1 MKITEVTQPSLK
13 SILESLEQN
22 NDSGIAHDDLVK
34 IAKQYVY
41 GQWGDEMSQQEANAF
56 DMKVATGRDMQ
67 TEAEPNKGAPKVVFK
82 SCLEYVNTLAKW
94 GKGNPQLIQKL
105 QEFRA
110 TKEANPMQPF
120 GKNDSRLIA
129 TGPLGRAIE
138 GLRHAHISQDLSLFY
153 TLSGAN
159 PHVIQQYGIYSH
171 NESGTGNSQ
180 NIKVQKNLGKRMA
193 NQEFK

>member
-1 MKITEVTQPSLK
+1 MKITEVTQPSLAA
-13 SILESLEQN
+13 IQESLEQN
-22 NDSGIAHDDLVK
+22 NDTGIATPDLMK
-34 IAKQYVY
+34 IAKQHVY
-41 GQWGDEMSQQEANAF
+41 GQWGDAMSPEEANAF
-56 DMKVATGRDMQ
+56 DTQIVTGRSAQ
-67 TEAEPNKGAPKVVFK
+67 NEAAPDGAKVVFK

-120 GKNDSRLIA
+120 GKNDTRLIS

-159 PHVIQQYGIYSH
+159 PHVIYQYGIFSH

-180 NIKVQKNLGKRMA
+180 NIKVQKNLGKRLS